1 MLQAAKNFGMM
12 MQNITLEEIAMNTK
26 NDYIA
31 VFDSGVGGISVLR
44 QLRKLMPGE
53 KFLYFGDSAN
63 APYGVRPVSEVQQLS
78 LNVAAKLVPQ
88 GIKALVIACNT
99 ATAAAVEVLREAYP
113 DLIVE
118 GIQPAVRLAA
128 EKFPGGTVGVM
139 ATPLTM
145 KSPKILAL
153 MEKHA
158 DQCNLISLPAPGLAD
173 LVEAGK
179 GNSPESEA
187 LLRPMLEPLA
197 GKLDAIVLGCTHYPF
212 AAETVTDILGKNTVC
227 LDGGEETARNTMNRL
242 RDAGL
247 LADGEPEIVWQNSL
261 DDPRMLELSRQLL
274 EM

>member
-1 MLQAAKNFGMM
+1 
-12 MQNITLEEIAMNTK
+12 MNQK
-26 NDYIA
+26 HDYIA
-31 VFDSGVGGISVLR
+31 VFDSGVGGISVLQ
-44 QLRKLMPGE
+44 QLTKLMPGE

-63 APYGVRPVSEVQQLS
+63 APYGVRPVEEVQKLS
-78 LNVAAKLVPQ
+78 LAVAAKLVPQ

-118 GIQPAVRLAA
+118 GIQPAVRLAS

-153 MEKHA
+153 LEQYGDK
-158 DQCNLISLPAPGLAD
+158 CNLISLPAPGLAD

-212 AAETVTDILGKNTVC
+212 AAETVKKILGEKTVC
-227 LDGGEETARNTMNRL
+227 LDGGEETSRRTMERL
-242 RDAGL
+242 EKAGL
-247 LADGEPEIVWQNSL
+247 LVTDGEAEIVWQNSL

-274 EM
+274 NAR